1 MPTIGQLDK
10 GQLNSVSSFAMRL
23 RDEASKAAIELGH
36 SISQIKL
43 VIKDRATDHSFIQG
57 SLLLEKRWAKAKSDF
72 TSAFRMPN
80 LERLVERYKTLCE
93 KYKDNKELEN
103 YINKSVKTIQE
114 WEKSLKQEL
123 ETEEAANEPE
133 NWAKVSKGQRTGTLG
148 KIENLSSV
156 NFAKAAKDDTELT
169 DLAEDYYER
178 QLKLLILIE
187 EKFQSVVN
195 FYKALIEILDKRLKQ
210 PQQDVLQNYPL
221 LKKFDLDDMF
231 AALQTVSAD
240 KENLARTLSASR
252 KFETALKSFLDDP
265 KSSFKLDSIDIRD
278 LTQHIDAQEEKNS
291 NLNFLNLIFTP
302 GHDLPISIEQ
312 EAGNILPEAAVLL
325 KKISALKQQY
335 ITEKNKTFSSIVLI
349 IDAKQ
354 STKNPTNIKFLEN
367 MQKTYEGFVK
377 QNNLILSIFDHFTN
391 LVEGNSEHSSLGLVL
406 LHRLMCQ
413 HHLNKEWQKFTAFLE
428 KSQHNGVRTNLD
440 KFLEDL
446 SKKSLKETLKLEPK
460 LFFEKEGAIK
470 AQPELTEFLR
480 KQTANTKKLDA
491 LNDSLEKRQ
500 ASSHV
505 KHLSML
511 TLGTSTEPSTP
522 LTPHLSIC
530 SMTGEQFSSFL
541 PTTSSSSHKP
551 SATPTAFDERSF
563 SVFLQSFDPNSAA
576 NSPTEKPLPALPA
589 PTGSGKAV
597 KPPTTKFNTFSHST
611 APPVRHSPVPGT
623 GTGTV
628 KKPSTSTK
636 PSLNAV
642 FGPSSGRPNPTP
654 PQFGNNPTNNGSN

>member
-10 GQLNSVSSFAMRL
+10 GQLNSVSSFAITL
-23 RDEASKAAIELGH
+23 RDEASKAAMELGH
-36 SISQIKL
+36 SITQIKS
-43 VIKDRATDHSFIQG
+43 VINERSKDQSFIQG
-57 SLLLEKRWAKAKSDF
+57 SLLLEKRWLKAKGDYISV
-72 TSAFRMPN
+72 FRMPN

-93 KYKDNKELEN
+93 KYKDNKELESH
-103 YINKSVKTIQE
+103 ISKSVETIQE
-114 WEKSLKQEL
+114 WEKIIKKEQDAE
-123 ETEEAANEPE
+123 EEANKPE
-133 NWAKVSKGQRTGTLG
+133 NWAIVSKGQRSGTLG

-178 QLKLLILIE
+178 QLKLLTLIE
-187 EKFQSVVN
+187 EKYQSVVN

-210 PQQDVLQNYPL
+210 PQQDALQNYPL

-231 AALQTVSAD
+231 AALQNVSAD
-240 KENLARTLSASR
+240 KENLARTLSATR

-265 KSSFKLDSIDIRD
+265 KSSSRVDSIDIRD
-278 LTQHIDAQEEKNS
+278 LTQYIDAQEEKNS
-291 NLNFLNLIFTP
+291 NLNFLNLIFTS
-302 GHDLPISIEQ
+302 GHDLPTAVGQ
-312 EAGNILPEAAVLL
+312 EAGNTLPEAENLL
-325 KKISALKQQY
+325 QKISALKKQY
-335 ITEKNKTFSSIVLI
+335 MTEKNKVFSSIVLI

-354 STKNPTNIKFLEN
+354 NTKNPTNIKFLEN

-377 QNNLILSIFDHFTN
+377 QYNLILSIFDHFTN
-391 LVEGNSEHSSLGLVL
+391 LVEGNSEHSSSGLVL
-406 LHRLMCQ
+406 LQRLMCL
-413 HHLNKEWQKFTAFLE
+413 HHLNKEWQKFTEFLE

-491 LNDSLEKRQ
+491 LNDSFEKRQ
-500 ASSHV
+500 ASSNV

-541 PTTSSSSHKP
+541 PTASSSSHKP
-551 SATPTAFDERSF
+551 SATPTAYDERSF

-576 NSPTEKPLPALPA
+576 NSPAEKSLP
-589 PTGSGKAV
+589 
-597 KPPTTKFNTFSHST
+597 TKFNTFSHSN
-611 APPVRHSPVPGT
+611 ARPVHHSPVPE
-623 GTGTV
+623 TGTV
-628 KKPSTSTK
+628 KKPSTIAK
-636 PSLNAV
+636 PSLHTV
-642 FGPSSGRPNPTP
+642 FGPSLGRPNPTP
-654 PQFGNNPTNNGSN
+654 PQGGNNPTNNGSN